1 MLVRRPGFWK
11 FSFSGPNLLPDG
23 PPVRPGV
30 TVSPVLLQGKVHF
43 TQLMTS
49 KLIDD
54 VKLVGPTISC
64 GGTIRDGEVR
74 QNPHVQSYAMATDSV
89 GLEVLMNDGAVFA
102 CYEDFAN
109 TIWYSELG
117 SAAVM
122 LEAGYN
128 LDSFQVRLEPSQ
140 RALSPAV
147 E

>member
-1 MLVRRPGFWK
+1 MALLLEALIQPACQMAHLVG
-11 FSFSGPNLLPDG
+11 
-23 PPVRPGV
+23 PGV
-30 TVSPVLLQGKVHF
+30 TASHMLLQGKVHF

-49 KLIDD
+49 KLVGD

-64 GGTIRDGEVR
+64 GGTIRNGELK
-74 QNPHVQSYAMATDSV
+74 QNPHVQSYAMATDAV
-89 GLEVLMNDGAVFA
+89 GLEVLMNDGGVFA

-128 LDSFQVRLEPSQ
+128 LDSFQVRLGRCCP
-140 RALSPAV
+140 AL
-147 E
+147 